1 MHKKSEAEVYA
12 MLHLISRLNT
22 LTNEYKPIPFWSW
35 NDQLEPA
42 VLRRQIR
49 WMRDQGIGG
58 FFMHARGG
66 LKTPYLSSEWMESIE
81 ACCNEAEKLNMNA
94 WIYDENGWPSGF
106 AGGKLLEDPEN
117 RDMYI
122 TKEIGAYDPD
132 ADVSYRFDGD
142 ALVRTQNGDASCD
155 YINLYFHRSPSTADI
170 LNPDV
175 VKQFLD
181 VTHEQYKVHFGSQ
194 FSKKIT
200 GFFTD
205 EPQYYRADTPYTP
218 MIAEYFR
225 NKHGEDILDNLG
237 LLFVEKEGY
246 RSFRYR
252 YWLAMQDLMLNS
264 FAKQVYNWCSK
275 NNIQL
280 TGHYVEETSLG
291 AQIMCCAGTMPFY
304 EYEHIPGID
313 WLGKDTNNELSPR
326 QLNSVAQQ
334 LDKKQALTETFACC
348 GWNVTPA
355 ELKRI
360 AGFQYACGANL
371 MCHHLLPYSEHGQR
385 KRDYP
390 PHFNSINPWIDEHF
404 RDFNDYFSRLG
415 YLLSES
421 QEPVN
426 VAVLHPIRSAY
437 LEHKRDILADD
448 GFPASELEQPL
459 HKACRLLSS
468 HGIAYHFLDETLL
481 EKYGFVNNNQ
491 IGCGQCSYTYLV
503 LPKIITMGAKT
514 EQLIQRFVNNG
525 GKILLMDEKP
535 TYLEGEPHSYDYLKT
550 NCTLEDI
557 ISAQPF
563 SVNTPDTELYCTYRL
578 FDGKPFLFIQNASD
592 CKRYTQAFSFPKG
605 YKSFVALDLIT
616 MKSRLMPLMVTLEKN
631 ESLLLFPSHEPAP
644 AVQDHPIVEM
654 QFKNANAEYRTNF
667 LTLDAVRYSKDGSHY
682 SAPILCSDLCQ
693 QLLEEH
699 YEGDIYLRYE
709 FEIESVP
716 NALHLLVEKC
726 EAKEH
731 FINGHP
737 ITLSETL
744 TAEPC
749 VGMADISRYIH
760 KGINR
765 FDTVFHWHQSEETY
779 YALFGEGV
787 TESLKNCIAYDSEIE
802 AVYLAG
808 HFGVY
813 SHDAFEDYA
822 DDYIL
827 GQNFYIGKPPVRV
840 REPISDGLPFFR
852 GELTLTQTLYLSD
865 PNIRLSLPGDYLT
878 AKVTVNDHYAG
889 ELCFENTLDIS
900 PWTHPGDNEI
910 RVTFTIGNRN
920 LLGPFH
926 SLAPEVFVDPPTF
939 ERNDIPSTADGHFR
953 YKFRRFYS
961 PNQA

>member
-1 MHKKSEAEVYA
+1 
-12 MLHLISRLNT
+12 MLHLISHLKT
-22 LTNEYKPIPFWSW
+22 LPNGYKPIPFWSW
-35 NDQLEPA
+35 NDRLESA
-42 VLRRQIR
+42 ELRRQIR
-49 WMRDQGIGG
+49 WMYDQGIGG

-66 LKTPYLSSEWMESIE
+66 LKTQYLSDEWMEAIE
-81 ACCNEAEKLNMNA
+81 TCSDEAGQLGMHA
-94 WIYDENGWPSGF
+94 WVYDENGWPSGF
-106 AGGKLLEDPEN
+106 AGGKLLGNPNN

-122 TKEIGAYDPD
+122 TKEIGAFDPN
-132 ADVSYRFDGD
+132 ADVSYLLDSS
-142 ALVRTQNGDASCD
+142 ALVRALNGDASCD
-155 YINLYFHRSPSTADI
+155 YLNLYFHRSPSTADI

-181 VTHEQYKVHFGSQ
+181 VTHEQYKAHFGSLL
-194 FSKKIT
+194 SNKIS

-205 EPQYYRADTPYTP
+205 EPQYYRANTPYTP

-225 NKHGEDILDNLG
+225 KKYDEDILDKLG
-237 LLFVEKEGY
+237 LLFVEKAGY

-264 FAKQVYNWCSK
+264 FAKQIYDWCDK
-275 NNIQL
+275 NDIQL

-291 AQIMCCAGTMPFY
+291 AQIMCCAGAMPFY
-304 EYEHIPGID
+304 EYQHIPGID

-326 QLNSVAQQ
+326 QLNSTAQQ
-334 LDKKQALTETFACC
+334 LGRKQALTETFGCC

-360 AGFQYACGANL
+360 AGFQYACGVNL

-390 PHFNSINPWIDEHF
+390 AHFNPINPWIDEHF

-437 LEHKRDILADD
+437 LEYKRDIIEDD

-459 HKACRLLSS
+459 RKTCRTLSS
-468 HGIAYHFLDETLL
+468 RGIAYHFLDETLL
-481 EKYGFVNNNQ
+481 EKHGFVAGAK

-503 LPKIITMGAKT
+503 LPKVLTTGVKT
-514 EQLIQRFVNNG
+514 EQFIRQFAENG
-525 GKILLMDEKP
+525 GKVLMMDEKP
-535 TYLEGEPHSYDYLKT
+535 SYLEGEPHSYDYLQS
-550 NCTLEDI
+550 NCTLDEI

-563 SVNTPDTELYCTYRL
+563 GVSTPDTELYSTYRL
-578 FDGKPFLFIQNASD
+578 YDGKPFLFVQNASD
-592 CKRYTQAFSFPKG
+592 CKRYTQAFSFRTG
-605 YKSFVALDLIT
+605 YQSFIALDLIT
-616 MKSRLMPLMVTLEKN
+616 MEQKRMPLTVTLEKN
-631 ESLLLFPSHEPAP
+631 ESLLLFPSHEPTPGITA
-644 AVQDHPIVEM
+644 HPIMELRL
-654 QFKNANAEYRTNF
+654 ANAAAEFRTNY
-667 LTLDAVRYSKDGSHY
+667 LTLDAVRYSKDGTHY
-682 SAPILCSDLCQ
+682 SAPILCGDLCH
-693 QLLEEH
+693 QLLQER
-699 YEGDIYLRYE
+699 YEGDIHLRYE
-709 FEIESVP
+709 FEVETVP
-716 NALHLLVEKC
+716 SFLYLLMETG

-737 ITLSETL
+737 ITLTETL

-749 VGMADISRYIH
+749 VGMVSISSYIQEGLNH
-760 KGINR
+760 
-765 FDTVFHWHQSEETY
+765 FDTVLHWHQSEETY

-808 HFGVY
+808 NFGVY
-813 SHDAFEDYA
+813 SHDAFENYA
-822 DDYIL
+822 KDYIL
-827 GQNFYIGKPPVRV
+827 GQHFYIGKQPVIV
-840 REPISDGLPFFR
+840 SEPVTDGLPFFR
-852 GELTLTQTLYLSD
+852 GELTLTQNFCLTD
-865 PNIRLSLPGDYLT
+865 PHVRLALPGDYLT
-878 AKVTVNDHYAG
+878 AKVTVNGSFAG
-889 ELCFENTLDIS
+889 ELCFENTIDIS
-900 PWTHPGDNEI
+900 PWAHPGDNEI

-926 SLAPEVFVDPPTF
+926 ALAPEVFVDPPTF
-939 ERNDIPSTADGHFR
+939 ERNDIPRTADGHPR

-961 PNQA
+961 LTKL